1 MQKAP
6 PLSCCRFRITHRKSR
21 FARVLRRLPLLS
33 ARCIPHSGRSRTS
46 PLFCPL
52 GEKNSPTPPQKP
64 SKRREKGVN
73 KVKSSKRWIYFG
85 LSWEFDVTARRAL
98 AFPSGEGG
106 PQAKRWWM
114 RRAGKYSTK
123 GVLLIRQPT
132 SGCHLPRW
140 GRHARSPQGEGR
152 LRWRRYARSA

>member
-1 MQKAP
+1 MNAP
-6 PLSCCRFRITHRKSR
+6 HKI
-21 FARVLRRLPLLS
+21 
-33 ARCIPHSGRSRTS
+33 
-46 PLFCPL
+46 
-52 GEKNSPTPPQKP
+52 
-64 SKRREKGVN
+64 
-73 KVKSSKRWIYFG
+73 
-85 LSWEFDVTARRAL
+85 

-152 LRWRRYARSA
+152 LRWRRHARSA